1 MAHGHYAKTLP
12 NDLSAPAF
20 VNAWRTRALIVG
32 AVFAVLGIVLALL
45 ANSQGDKWN
54 HFFRAWLLGLMICFG
69 FSIGGMCVLMVQY
82 CSGGKW
88 GLLIRRPLEA
98 MTRTLPLV
106 VLYFLPIGIMA
117 KKLYLWAQYPDA
129 EDALKQGL
137 INQAQAHAIAFKK
150 PMLNEHAF
158 WAASIVCFLIWGFY
172 AFKLNRWS
180 LQRDADSSPNVP
192 YWQTKFENLSG
203 FGIVVYAITLS
214 ACAIYWVMSLDPT
227 WYSTVY
233 GLQFLVGQA
242 YGVLALVILT
252 VVGLSKAEPFKTVLR
267 TTEQHD
273 LGKLAFAFVMLN
285 MYLAFAQFLIIWSGN
300 LPEEIN
306 WFLDRLRGGWGVI
319 ATMDFIFHWLL
330 PFSLLLSRDLKRNQR
345 KLIVVARLM
354 IFARCWDLFWLIEP
368 NFPDA
373 ARNLHFSFG
382 ILEYAAVPVALIA
395 FWMAYYFRELQQRP
409 VVATNDPHLVEILEP
424 EHAH

>member
-203 FGIVVYAITLS
+203 FGIVVARPHLVLDRLWAAVPGRTGLRRAGAGDPHRCWPLQGRAIQDRPSHHRATRPGQ
-214 ACAIYWVMSLDPT
+214 A
-227 WYSTVY
+227 
-233 GLQFLVGQA
+233 GLRLRDAQYVSRFRAVPHHLVGQSA
-242 YGVLALVILT
+242 
-252 VVGLSKAEPFKTVLR
+252 
-267 TTEQHD
+267 
-273 LGKLAFAFVMLN
+273 
-285 MYLAFAQFLIIWSGN
+285 
-300 LPEEIN
+300 
-306 WFLDRLRGGWGVI
+306 GG
-319 ATMDFIFHWLL
+319 D
-330 PFSLLLSRDLKRNQR
+330 
-345 KLIVVARLM
+345 
-354 IFARCWDLFWLIEP
+354 
-368 NFPDA
+368 
-373 ARNLHFSFG
+373 
-382 ILEYAAVPVALIA
+382 
-395 FWMAYYFRELQQRP
+395 
-409 VVATNDPHLVEILEP
+409 
-424 EHAH
+424 